1 MPRATTADGVEL
13 HWEERGEGPTVILV
27 TYWSMHPTVFEPLI
41 GELVDDHHVVTYD
54 DRGCGESAR
63 VGPYDLDTA
72 AADLEVVCEAAG
84 ADAALAIAMVD
95 GANKAVRV
103 ANQRPDLIDQVIG
116 VGSAPVPREAFAD
129 SDSMIS
135 STTVVGA
142 FMQMLENDFRGAMRS
157 MMETTNPQMSADE
170 LRERVQMQVDYTPRE
185 SAAAR
190 CVAWA
195 EDHEAIEPARALGER
210 FTILVGDHVGG
221 GWFPNAAKM
230 EQVYKETF
238 PEALI
243 ERIADGLVSAPELTA
258 AVVRTRTRALEE
270 TA

>member
-13 HWEERGEGPTVILV
+13 HWEERGEGTTVILT
-27 TYWSMHPTVFEPLI
+27 TYWSMHPTVFEPLTR
-41 GELVDDHHVVTYD
+41 ELETNHRVVRYD
-54 DRGCGESAR
+54 DRGCGESTR
-63 VGPYDLDTA
+63 VGPYDLDTG
-72 AADLEVVCEAAG
+72 AADLEAVCEAVG
-84 ADAALAIAMVD
+84 ADAAVAIAMVD

-103 ANQRPDLIDQVIG
+103 AHRRPDLIEQVVG
-116 VGSAPVPREAFAD
+116 VGSAPVPREAFAG

-135 STTVVGA
+135 SETVVGA
-142 FMQMLENDFRGAMRS
+142 FMQMLDTDFRGAMRT

-170 LRERVQMQVDYTPRE
+170 LRERTQMQVDYTPRE

-190 CVAWA
+190 VTAWA
-195 EDHEAIEPARALGER
+195 EDHEGIEPARALGER

-230 EQVYKETF
+230 AEVFRETF
-238 PEALI
+238 PEARI

-258 AVVRTRTRALEE
+258 AVVRERTRSLAR
-270 TA
+270 